1 VRGRGG
7 VSRRWQASASKQTTA
22 TRDRRLA
29 IAWHLTKLLAS
40 QRHMKSRV
48 DKLLP
53 RPPTKRS
60 KRTTMPSPNKPGE
73 RVLVPASLGELIDKI
88 TILEIKSA
96 RMTDARML
104 ANVRHELALLRE
116 IRDQHGITD
125 AALAR
130 LSSDLR
136 VVNEELWD
144 IEDEIRA
151 CEREADFG
159 SKFIALARGVYK
171 HNDKR
176 SALKREIN
184 HLFNSAIVEEKLYAN
199 Y

>member
-1 VRGRGG
+1 
-7 VSRRWQASASKQTTA
+7 
-22 TRDRRLA
+22 
-29 IAWHLTKLLAS
+29 
-40 QRHMKSRV
+40 
-48 DKLLP
+48 
-53 RPPTKRS
+53 
-60 KRTTMPSPNKPGE
+60 MPSPNKPGE
-73 RVLVPASLGELIDKI
+73 RVFVPASLGELIDKI